1 MVYNILSLDYHEIFV
16 MLLLEIA
23 FQSASLT
30 SLLKIANLY
39 MERMEEGILQYIFPL
54 NSFLKK
60 LLEQSFQMEF
70 EYDIVSKVL

>member
-1 MVYNILSLDYHEIFV
+1 MVYNILSLDYHKIFV
-16 MLLLEIA
+16 MLLLEIS

-70 EYDIVSKVL
+70 EYDIVSKVN